1 MTSTRLAV
9 EAWEALFRTQ
19 ASLIRRFGEQDV
31 WSPEHGVGLR
41 EYDVLYSLSTA
52 DGGRSRLGAL
62 AEAVLLPQ
70 PSLSRL
76 VDRLVA
82 RGLLAREPDPADR
95 RGVVLVLTDTGRAV
109 QREVGRRHAA
119 SIAAALGEHLD
130 DAQLAVLRDLCL
142 AVVGRSAAPPG

>member
-1 MTSTRLAV
+1 MTSTKLAV

-19 ASLIRRFGEQDV
+19 ASLVRRFGEQDV
-31 WSPEHGVGLR
+31 WAPQHGVGLR
-41 EYDVLYSLSTA
+41 EYDVLYALTTA
-52 DGGRSRLGAL
+52 EGGRARLGAL

-82 RGLLAREPDPADR
+82 QGLLRREPDPADR
-95 RGVVLVLTDTGRAV
+95 RGVVLVLTDDGRAV

-119 SIAAALGEHLD
+119 AIADALGEHLG
-130 DAQLAVLRDLCL
+130 DADLAVLRDLCRRAL
-142 AVVGRSAAPPG
+142 GA

>member
-19 ASLIRRFGEQDV
+19 AALIRRFGEQDV
-31 WSPEHGVGLR
+31 WAPEQGVGLR
-41 EYDVLYSLSTA
+41 EYDVLYNLTLCE
-52 DGGRSRLGAL
+52 GGRARLGAL

-82 RGLLAREPDPADR
+82 RGLLGREPDPADR
-95 RGVVLVLTDTGRAV
+95 RGVVLVLTEAGRSL

-119 SIAAALGEHLD
+119 AIAAALGEHLD
-130 DAQLAVLRDLCL
+130 DDDLALLRDLCR
-142 AVVGRSAAPPG
+142 RSLGA

>member
-19 ASLIRRFGEQDV
+19 AALIRRFGDQDV
-31 WSPEHGVGLR
+31 WSPEHGVGVR
-41 EYDVLYSLSTA
+41 EYDVLYTLTSCEQ
-52 DGGRSRLGAL
+52 GRARLGAL

-82 RGLLAREPDPADR
+82 QGLLEREPDPADR
-95 RGVVLVLTDTGRAV
+95 RGVVLVLTDAGRAV
-109 QREVGRRHAA
+109 QREVGRRHATA
-119 SIAAALGEHLD
+119 IAEALGEHLGD
-130 DAQLAVLRDLCL
+130 DELTVLRDLCRKAL
-142 AVVGRSAAPPG
+142 RA